1 MSTAASPALRATPG
15 PGRETAEAEYQQLMH
30 DIFHELS
37 QPLSTLT
44 CLLEVNLLVSRPA
57 KSTRHDLQIA
67 LKQIHWVVRLFRS
80 LRELVEAGELPQDRQ
95 VLNLADCLREVVAD
109 FLPVAAKRNV
119 KVALFCEAN
128 VSSGKG
134 LVSFQASR
142 LRQGLLHL
150 LEFALEG
157 CPGGTEIQ
165 ITAGAAGDVA
175 RVGLVIPT
183 VSAPEVAVAKVG
195 SHWTNMASA
204 DGPVNGKQRELKR
217 RLALA
222 IARRSFEGA
231 DGSLQVQHG
240 ANALCLEVRLPLVS
254 LPQ

>member
-1 MSTAASPALRATPG
+1 
-15 PGRETAEAEYQQLMH
+15 MH

-67 LKQIHWVVRLFRS
+67 LKQTQSVMRLFRG
-80 LRELVEAGELPQDRQ
+80 LRELVEAGDPPQDQQ
-95 VLNLADCLREVVAD
+95 VLSLTDCLSEVAAD
-109 FLPVAAKRNV
+109 FLPVALKRNV
-119 KVALFCEAN
+119 KVALLCGSNA
-128 VSSGKG
+128 SRGKG
-134 LVSFQASR
+134 LVSVQASR

-165 ITAGAAGDVA
+165 ITSVADGDVA
-175 RVGLVIPT
+175 RVMVAVPT
-183 VSAPEVAVAKVG
+183 VQPPEVVVAKAAAHGTSV
-195 SHWTNMASA
+195 ASA
-204 DGPVNGKQRELKR
+204 DDSMNVKQRELKR

-231 DGSLQVQHG
+231 DGSLHVRKG